1 MLCVNNLSKHYRL
14 KDKEIIALKELSL
27 DISKGEVICLVGP
40 NGAGKTTTI
49 KLIGTFVKPTTGDI
63 FYNNISI
70 NKRSEYLKHISV
82 LFEGN
87 RSIAWYLKVREN
99 LEYFCGIRGLKLA
112 EVQKIIDKY
121 LELFGLERYENFTA
135 NQLSRGN
142 QQKLALASVL
152 CLNTDVVLLDE
163 PTLGLDFEASDL
175 LMSIIKDEAKN
186 KGRIFIITS
195 HDADFIDRVADRLV
209 IIKDGIV
216 KKIVKPD
223 DFLVEMNEIKLKDA
237 YLKFIKED
245 DSEQKN

>member
-1 MLCVNNLSKHYRL
+1 MLHIKNLSKHYYL
-14 KDKEIIALKELSL
+14 KDKEIVALKDLSL
-27 DISKGEVICLVGP
+27 DVSKGEVICLLGP

-49 KLIGTFVKPTTGDI
+49 KLIGTFVKPTCGDI
-63 FYNNISI
+63 LYNNISI

-87 RSIAWYLKVREN
+87 RSIVWYLKVREN
-99 LEYFCGIRGLKLA
+99 LEYFCGIRGFGLSESKRF
-112 EVQKIIDKY
+112 IDRY
-121 LELFGLERYENFTA
+121 IELFGLDKYENLTA

-175 LMSIIKDEAKN
+175 LMKVIKNEASENGK
-186 KGRIFIITS
+186 IFIITS

-209 IIKDGIV
+209 IIKNGEV
-216 KKIVKPD
+216 KRIVKPD
-223 DFLVEMNEIKLKDA
+223 DFQKEIGESNLKDA
-237 YLKFIKED
+237 YMKFIRGND
-245 DSEQKN
+245 G